1 MSPVI
6 CILLCI
12 VTLVFGLLVGYIYR
26 KNVGEK
32 AIGSAEQKAKNLILD
47 AQNRS
52 ETIKKEITLEAKEEA
67 HRLRTD
73 AERDA
78 KERRME
84 IQRAEKR
91 LAQKEESVDRK
102 LENIDRKRT
111 FMKLNI
117 EKPLLF
123 S

>member
-6 CILLCI
+6 CILVSI

-47 AQNRS
+47 AQNKS

-73 AERDA
+73 A
-78 KERRME
+78 
-84 IQRAEKR
+84 
-91 LAQKEESVDRK
+91 
-102 LENIDRKRT
+102 
-111 FMKLNI
+111 
-117 EKPLLF
+117 
-123 S
+123 